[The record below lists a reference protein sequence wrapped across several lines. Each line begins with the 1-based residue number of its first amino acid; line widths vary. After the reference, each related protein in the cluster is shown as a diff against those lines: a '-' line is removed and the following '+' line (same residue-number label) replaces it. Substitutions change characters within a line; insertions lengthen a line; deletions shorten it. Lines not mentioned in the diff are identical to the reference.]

1 MQKYLLLLISCCCI
15 NLAAPAQRL
24 YQAPFLSYLGRGL
37 EDHKLTLFNQLPYE
51 GIGKKAML
59 ELYPQLWSQTFTR
72 YALPSGIFIDAFGVL
87 GPKSPSP
94 APSASKIESTLM
106 LDQFGNHQANVYEHH
121 RLGNF
126 NLYNLLNYQNGRA
139 VDWNRNQ
146 LLDYSPSKQF
156 TAYNSAVFNT
166 YHFST
171 GFSSYLLNNREW
183 GGSTQLDPRK
193 REMSQVL
200 EGFARD
206 VQHWRMNLWANTNQ
220 RWGTLEL
227 SLHFNQHHQGLDWK
241 SYQYR
246 GVENQQ
252 SYLLTYTKYFNRQE
266 VNAHWQYVRD
276 HAEEQLDSILLEP
289 QDEYWRG
296 MVEWKGKI
304 KSKFQFKTR
313 LNVEKHLSQ
322 PWILL
327 PAVSGLWGFGKNNRF
342 SLTTF
347 ANSGQRQ
354 NRPLAFHLDRLR
366 DNYSINWQAKPFEIA
381 HKAGLAF
388 SAGFNHDRFLK
399 LVLDR
404 TWFQDKIITQLDRSN
419 KRLIFRSF
427 SRELRRDALE
437 LVLGGK
443 IDPAKKLDAHLM
455 YRWEHWSPDLNMPWQ
470 ADQAAQLRLRWQIRL
485 SQFDAHY
492 LVRGPQNLMD
502 LSSFPTPEQS
512 PLYHRL
518 DFTYSQRFTHFRRN
532 NHWSK
537 RFILSVHCIN
547 LLGRVGE
554 KGHLETGLLLPDV
567 KEPYWSDPQLRNVQ
581 ISLRQVF

>member
-24 YQAPFLSYLGRGL
+24 YQAPFVSYLGRGL

-72 YALPSGIFIDAFGVL
+72 YALPSGTFIDAFGAL
-87 GPKSPSP
+87 GPKSPTP
-94 APSASKIESTLM
+94 ASSASKIESTLL
-106 LDQFGNHQANVYEHH
+106 LDQFGNLQANVYEHH

-126 NLYNLLNYQNGRA
+126 SLYNLLNYQNGRT

-156 TAYNSAVFNT
+156 TAYNSAVFST

-183 GGSTQLDPRK
+183 GGATQLDPRK
-193 REMSQVL
+193 QEMSQVL

-220 RWGTLEL
+220 RWGALEL
-227 SLHFNQHHQGLDWK
+227 SLNFNQHHQGLDWK
-241 SYQYR
+241 SYQYH
-246 GVENQQ
+246 GAEDQQ
-252 SYLLTYTKYFNRQE
+252 SYLLTYTKHFKGQD
-266 VNAHWQYVRD
+266 VNAQWQYVRD

-289 QDEYWRG
+289 LDKYWRG

-322 PWILL
+322 AWVLR
-327 PAVSGLWGFGKNNRF
+327 PALMGLWGFGKNNRF
-342 SLTTF
+342 SLSAF
-347 ANSGQRQ
+347 VNSGQRQ
-354 NRPLAFHLDRLR
+354 NRPLSFHLDRLR
-366 DNYSINWQAKPFEIA
+366 DNYSIDWQAKPFEIA
-381 HKAGLAF
+381 DKIGFAF
-388 SAGFNHDRFLK
+388 SGGFNHDRFLK
-399 LVLDR
+399 VTLDR
-404 TWFQDKIITQLDRSN
+404 TWFQDKIITQLDRNN

-427 SRELRRDALE
+427 PRELRRDALE

-455 YRWEHWSPDLNMPWQ
+455 YRWEHWSPDLNLPWQ

-492 LVRGPQNLMD
+492 LLRGPKIWW
-502 LSSFPTPEQS
+502 T
-512 PLYHRL
+512 
-518 DFTYSQRFTHFRRN
+518 
-532 NHWSK
+532 
-537 RFILSVHCIN
+537 
-547 LLGRVGE
+547 
-554 KGHLETGLLLPDV
+554 
-567 KEPYWSDPQLRNVQ
+567 
-581 ISLRQVF
+581 